1 MRSNPVTEGAAAAH
15 LSGARSPWAS
25 LWVRLRA
32 ALAGVRIQRRQ
43 RRLRLCETLSLG
55 DKRLIALVEYEN
67 HRFLVA
73 ATPQRISLL
82 QSLGPATD
90 ENPAPNPR

>member
-1 MRSNPVTEGAAAAH
+1 MSNPVTEGAAAAH
-15 LSGARSPWAS
+15 LGRARSPWAS
-25 LWVRLRA
+25 LWLRLRA
-32 ALAGVRIQRRQ
+32 ALAGVKIQRRQ

-67 HRFLVA
+67 HRFLVG

>member
-1 MRSNPVTEGAAAAH
+1 MKSLATEGAAASP
-15 LSGARSPWAS
+15 LGGASSPWAS
-25 LWVRLRA
+25 LWLRLRA
-32 ALAGVRIQRRQ
+32 ALAGVKIQRRQ

-67 HRFLVA
+67 QRFLVA

-90 ENPAPNPR
+90 ENPPNAR

>member
-1 MRSNPVTEGAAAAH
+1 MRDPIPEGAAVAP
-15 LSGARSPWAS
+15 LGGARSPWAS
-25 LWVRLRA
+25 ICLRLRA
-32 ALAGVRIQRRQ
+32 AFAGVKIQRRQ

-67 HRFLVA
+67 QRFLVG

-90 ENPAPNPR
+90 ESPAPNLR

>member
-1 MRSNPVTEGAAAAH
+1 MRNPATEGAAAAP
-15 LSGARSPWAS
+15 LAGASSPWAS
-25 LWVRLRA
+25 LWLRLRA
-32 ALAGVRIQRRQ
+32 ALAGVKIQRRQ

-67 HRFLVA
+67 QRFLVA

>member
-1 MRSNPVTEGAAAAH
+1 MRNPTTEGAAVAH
-15 LSGARSPWAS
+15 LGGALSPWAS
-25 LWVRLRA
+25 LWLRLRA
-32 ALAGVRIQRRQ
+32 ALAGVKIQRRQ

-55 DKRLIALVEYEN
+55 DKRLIAVVEYEN
-67 HRFLVA
+67 QRFLVA

-90 ENPAPNPR
+90 ENPAPNSR

>member
-1 MRSNPVTEGAAAAH
+1 MRNSATEGAAVPLLGA
-15 LSGARSPWAS
+15 ARSPWAS
-25 LWVRLRA
+25 LWLRLRA
-32 ALAGVRIQRRQ
+32 ALAGVKIQRRQ

-67 HRFLVA
+67 QRFLVA
-73 ATPQRISLL
+73 ATPQHIALL

-90 ENPAPNPR
+90 ENPAPNLR

>member
-1 MRSNPVTEGAAAAH
+1 MRNPMPEGAAAAP
-15 LSGARSPWAS
+15 LNGASSPWAS
-25 LWVRLRA
+25 LWLHLRA
-32 ALAGVRIQRRQ
+32 ALAGVKIQRRQ

-90 ENPAPNPR
+90 QNPAPNPR

>member
-1 MRSNPVTEGAAAAH
+1 MRNSATEGAAVPH
-15 LSGARSPWAS
+15 LGAARSSWAS
-25 LWVRLRA
+25 LWLRLRA
-32 ALAGVRIQRRQ
+32 ALAGVKIQRRQ

-67 HRFLVA
+67 QRFLVA
-73 ATPQRISLL
+73 ATPQHIALL

-90 ENPAPNPR
+90 ENPAPNLR

>member
-1 MRSNPVTEGAAAAH
+1 MRDLIPEGAAVAP
-15 LSGARSPWAS
+15 LGGARSPWAT
-25 LWVRLRA
+25 LWLHLRA
-32 ALAGVRIQRRQ
+32 ALAGVKIQRRQ

-67 HRFLVA
+67 QRFLLA

>member
-1 MRSNPVTEGAAAAH
+1 MKNPATEGAAAAT
-15 LSGARSPWAS
+15 LGGASSPWAW
-25 LWVRLRA
+25 LLLRLRA
-32 ALAGVRIQRRQ
+32 ALAGVKIQRRQ

-90 ENPAPNPR
+90 DNPPNPR